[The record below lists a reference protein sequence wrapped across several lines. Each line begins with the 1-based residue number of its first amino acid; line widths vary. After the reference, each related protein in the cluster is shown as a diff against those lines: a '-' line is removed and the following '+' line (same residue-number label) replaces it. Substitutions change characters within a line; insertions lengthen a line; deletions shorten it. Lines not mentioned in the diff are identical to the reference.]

1 MNARSLASLLVALL
15 VGCGPTYTAGT
26 RGVAARDLAV
36 LSIPQLPE
44 AAYVRIRA
52 IQFDDAG
59 DQYEVGDG
67 RDFYLLPGDHTASV
81 TLIAP
86 VPGPAG
92 WFVPSSAL
100 TFPGPKRLPLGTV
113 TAGKSYEL
121 APSVEGFGQ
130 LLQGG
135 RLSLVREKVN

>member
-1 MNARSLASLLVALL
+1 MNVRYVGPLLLMLL
-15 VGCGPTYTAGT
+15 VGCGPTHTAGT
-26 RGVAARDLAV
+26 NGVPAKDLAV
-36 LSIPQLPE
+36 LSIPQLPDV
-44 AAYVRIRA
+44 AHIQVRT

-67 RDFYLLPGDHTASV
+67 RDFYLLPGDHTASF

-113 TAGKSYEL
+113 AAGKSYEL

-130 LLQGG
+130 MLQGG
-135 RLSLVREKVN
+135 G